1 MTHSFLN
8 KQGLTHFWELI
19 KSKIP
24 FHLTKVLYGGL
35 GNIVADENGN
45 ILVDENGNTITAGAT
60 TSLIVNNIEDNSAD
74 AAYSTAMGD
83 HTIATQKGSLAVGNY
98 NQTGDYLFVVGN
110 GNSSQRSN
118 AFMVMSNNVAVAGK
132 LSIGQEGTADNNVVT
147 KKYVDDAFSDVN
159 DELDVL
165 NTNITP
171 YAATSWKGNITNIS
185 TINNMIQPGRHRCY
199 MINGI
204 GGLPGGWVIIDV
216 AALAGYDNYQQIF
229 TYENGIIY
237 VRSHP
242 TGGDWGDPIKLPTR
256 TEITS
261 INDEIDAIHDE
272 IEFKFRNTIRCESIT
287 LNQTSVTGWVG
298 SLVQI
303 TSPTLSPSDTTDTV
317 RWKSNDV
324 SVANV
329 TSTGA
334 ITGISAGY
342 TAVTVMCG
350 DRSGTINATV
360 YQELPKTIGLLG
372 YGSWD
377 SDGSLY
383 NINYSVTRGY
393 TLAYNEYPIRPGQT
407 VKIEITDGSR
417 YALYDCGIYTG
428 TPNIVELPQYTVVQ
442 HQNINRQTDLGSWWD
457 VGTRLWTNTLSENA
471 YLYICVAFRG
481 GIDGRSETTDAVT
494 SEQLATFQ
502 NGDGMKIWIEPGNA
516 DTSGGTGQASIE
528 VPMWVTVQA
537 IEDGD
542 TYDGSSIRYDMG
554 EQVYYGLKFDEL
566 DDLLVECVIEANQS
580 RNMNNIEIYSDD
592 VNGLP
597 PILCPVFYSDH
608 LPNLYIPFNQEN
620 IDNEENRIIVNM
632 DVVYET
638 TGVERNVKYISIDP
652 NTKGLPTRIELY
664 YSIIM

>member
-8 KQGLTHFWELI
+8 KQGLIHFWELI

-24 FHLTKVLYGGL
+24 FHLTKVLYGGI
-35 GNIVADENGN
+35 GNVIVDENGN
-45 ILVDENGNTITAGAT
+45 TLVDENGNIITAGAT
-60 TSLIVNNIEDNSAD
+60 TGLIVNNIEDNSAD

-83 HTIATQKGSLAVGNY
+83 HTITTKIGSLAIGNY
-98 NQTGDYLFVVGN
+98 NQLGDYLFVVGN

-118 AFMVMSNNVAVAGK
+118 AFMVMDNNAAFAGK

-147 KKYVDDAFSDVN
+147 KKYVDDAVSDVN
-159 DELDVL
+159 NEV
-165 NTNITP
+165 
-171 YAATSWKGNITNIS
+171 SSSIS
-185 TINNMIQPGRHRCY
+185 
-199 MINGI
+199 
-204 GGLPGGWVIIDV
+204 D
-216 AALAGYDNYQQIF
+216 
-229 TYENGIIY
+229 
-237 VRSHP
+237 
-242 TGGDWGDPIKLPTR
+242 
-256 TEITS
+256 

-298 SLVQI
+298 SPVQI

-342 TAVTVMCG
+342 TTITVMCG

-377 SDGSLY
+377 SSGSLY

-407 VKIEITDGSR
+407 VKIEITDGTR

-457 VGTRLWTNTLSENA
+457 VGTRSWTNTLSENA

-481 GIDGRSETTDAVT
+481 GIDGRSDTTDAVT
-494 SEQLATFQ
+494 QAQLETFQ
-502 NGDGMKIWIEPGNA
+502 NGNGMKIWIEPGDANN
-516 DTSGGTGQASIE
+516 TSGGTGENNIE

-537 IEDGD
+537 IEDGN
-542 TYDGSSIRYDMG
+542 TYDGDSSRYDMG

-566 DDLLVECVIEANQS
+566 GDLQVECVIEANQS

-632 DVVYET
+632 NVVYET
-638 TGVERNVKYISIDP
+638 AGLERNVKYISIDP

-664 YSIIM
+664 YSIIIP

>member
-8 KQGLTHFWELI
+8 KQGLIHFWELI

-35 GNIVADENGN
+35 GNVI
-45 ILVDENGNTITAGAT
+45 VDENGNTLIDENGNIITAGAT
-60 TSLIVNNIEDNSAD
+60 TGLVVNNIEDNSAD

-83 HTIATQKGSLAVGNY
+83 HTIATKIGSLAIGNY

-118 AFMVMSNNVAVAGK
+118 AFMVMDNNAAFAGK

-147 KKYVDDAFSDVN
+147 KKYVDDAVSDVN
-159 DELDVL
+159 NEV
-165 NTNITP
+165 
-171 YAATSWKGNITNIS
+171 SSSIS
-185 TINNMIQPGRHRCY
+185 
-199 MINGI
+199 
-204 GGLPGGWVIIDV
+204 D
-216 AALAGYDNYQQIF
+216 
-229 TYENGIIY
+229 
-237 VRSHP
+237 
-242 TGGDWGDPIKLPTR
+242 
-256 TEITS
+256 

-298 SLVQI
+298 SPVQI

-342 TAVTVMCG
+342 TTITVICG

-377 SDGSLY
+377 SSGSLY

-407 VKIEITDGSR
+407 VKIEITDGTR

-457 VGTRLWTNTLSENA
+457 VGTRSWTNTLSENA

-481 GIDGRSETTDAVT
+481 GIDGRSDTTDAVT
-494 SEQLATFQ
+494 QAQLETFQ
-502 NGDGMKIWIEPGNA
+502 NGNGMKIWIEPE
-516 DTSGGTGQASIE
+516 E
-528 VPMWVTVQA
+528 V
-537 IEDGD
+537 
-542 TYDGSSIRYDMG
+542 
-554 EQVYYGLKFDEL
+554 
-566 DDLLVECVIEANQS
+566 
-580 RNMNNIEIYSDD
+580 
-592 VNGLP
+592 
-597 PILCPVFYSDH
+597 
-608 LPNLYIPFNQEN
+608 
-620 IDNEENRIIVNM
+620 
-632 DVVYET
+632 
-638 TGVERNVKYISIDP
+638 
-652 NTKGLPTRIELY
+652 
-664 YSIIM
+664 